1 MTARVSAFFV
11 WGLLACCICY
21 WLLQLGARPLA
32 TPAQALAVTDQ
43 GPLRSDLTRLF
54 GVTPVD
60 AAPEAAPV
68 QSRFELIGVAA
79 PKSEAARAA
88 GEGVALISVDGQ
100 PRTVRVG
107 APVEG
112 GLYLLSVSANGAVLG
127 GEGQASLTLQIV
139 PRAAPATG
147 QLMPA
152 APSNTVLG
160 GTPQQLQQ
168 QQVVDPQAPPLQQ
181 PSMQQQ
187 GQAQQQPQR
196 PPLQIPTQVMRSP
209 TER

>member
-1 MTARVSAFFV
+1 MTARLSAFFI
-11 WGLLACCICY
+11 WGLLACCSCY

-32 TPAQALAVTDQ
+32 TPAQALAVSDQ
-43 GPLRSDLTRLF
+43 GPLQTDLSRLF
-54 GVTPVD
+54 GVTPAD
-60 AAPEAAPV
+60 AAPEAAPA
-68 QSRFELIGVAA
+68 QSRFELLGVVA
-79 PKSEAARAA
+79 PKDEAARRA

-112 GLYLLSVSANGAVLG
+112 GLYLLSVAANSVTLG
-127 GEGQASLTLQIV
+127 GEGQASLTLQIA

-160 GTPQQLQQ
+160 GTPHQPQP
-168 QQVVDPQAPPLQQ
+168 DPQAPPAPLQQ
-181 PSMQQQ
+181 SLQ
-187 GQAQQQPQR
+187 QQQPPHLQASSPPR

-209 TER
+209 TDR